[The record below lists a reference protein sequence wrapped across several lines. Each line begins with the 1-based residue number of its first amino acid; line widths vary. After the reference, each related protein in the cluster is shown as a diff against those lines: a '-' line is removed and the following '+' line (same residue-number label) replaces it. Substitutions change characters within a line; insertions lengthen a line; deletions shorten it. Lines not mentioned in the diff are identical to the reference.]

1 MLNGRKNNNLVDV
14 VVVRTANSIIYD
26 PRVKKII
33 ASLSKRYSTLALG
46 WNRDGI
52 SQEKI
57 NNYFVKLE
65 MFKLK
70 TSVWKPS
77 LRRIFTRLFLFFPPF
92 WMWVFVKLLVYRPKV
107 IHACD
112 LDTLLPCYIYKIL
125 FRKKLVFDVF
135 DRYAMA
141 LIPLRFKRLYFLI
154 NFFEEFFSKHSDAL
168 IIAGGEKVLETF
180 EKRPKHFSVLMNCP
194 EDYKLHNMKSNL
206 EFEDN
211 YFKIIYTGGVRKDRS
226 LLNVAEAIRGLNSIH
241 FVIAGPIID
250 NAVFQKMQEVPNV
263 KYQGL
268 LEPREALLLEARS
281 NIMVALYDPIIP
293 WNNITLPNKLF
304 EAMMCKIPIITN
316 VAPEIVNETGCGI
329 IVEYDNVAQLKES
342 IIKLRDDP
350 NLRKRLA
357 ENGRKAFLEKY
368 NWDIME
374 QRLYKIY
381 EDLIK

>member
-1 MLNGRKNNNLVDV
+1 LVDIA
-14 VVVRTANSIIYD
+14 VVRTANSVIYD
-26 PRVKKII
+26 PRVTKIVT
-33 ASLSKRYSTLALG
+33 SLSKKYSVIALG

-57 NNYFVKLE
+57 NNYLVKLE
-65 MFKLK
+65 LFKLK

-77 LRRIFTRLFLFFPPF
+77 LMRIFTRLFLFFPPF
-92 WMWVFVKLLVYRPKV
+92 WMWVFVKLLIYRPKV

-112 LDTLLPCYIYKIL
+112 LDTLLPCYVYKIL

-141 LIPLRFKRLYFLI
+141 LIPLRFKRLYSLI

-168 IIAGGEKVLETF
+168 IIAGSEKVLRTLQ
-180 EKRPKHFSVLMNCP
+180 KKPKHFAVLMNCP
-194 EDYKLHNMKSNL
+194 QDYFIDNEKCKSQENDHNFKLV
-206 EFEDN
+206 
-211 YFKIIYTGGVRKDRS
+211 YTGGIRKDRALES
-226 LLNVAEAIRGLNSIH
+226 VAEAIRELKNIK

-250 NAVFQKMQEVPNV
+250 KEVLHIMQQLQNV

-268 LEPREALLLEARS
+268 LTPLKALSLEAS
-281 NIMVALYDPIIP
+281 SDVLIALYSPQIL

-304 EAMMCKIPIITN
+304 ESMMCGVPIITN
-316 VAPEIVNETGCGI
+316 VAHEIVNETGCGI
-329 IVEYDNVAQLKES
+329 IVEYDSVAQLKET

-350 NLRKRLA
+350 NLRKRLG

-374 QRLYKIY
+374 QRLYRIY